1 MDIINLMLKAKILVV
16 DDECAI
22 RELLEMLL
30 EANGFFDIKMA
41 ADGEEAIKLAE
52 EWQPDVILLDLMLPK
67 IDGLTVCKMIRS
79 NSKTTSIPI
88 IMLTAKSEE
97 SDIVLGLELG
107 ANDYIT
113 KPFSNKIVIARIRN
127 QLRNIAKETN
137 KILYESL
144 IIDTEKR
151 TALLDNEFLDLTYSE
166 YEILYLLAKNP
177 GRVYTRSQLISS
189 LKGDSYYDV
198 TDRTI
203 DVQIVNLRKKLGDFG
218 KNIIT
223 IRSIGYCIKS
233 LENS

>member
-1 MDIINLMLKAKILVV
+1 MLKNKILIV
-16 DDECAI
+16 DDEESI

-30 EANGFFDIKMA
+30 ESNGFSNIKTA
-41 ADGEEAIKLAE
+41 SDGEMALEIIE
-52 EWQPDVILLDLMLPK
+52 EWEPDLILLDLMLPK
-67 IDGLTVCKMIRS
+67 VDGLTICKRLRS
-79 NSKTTSIPI
+79 EEKTSNIPI

-127 QLRNIAKETN
+127 QLRTTVKENKIIRYDNLLIDLTQHIAK
-137 KILYESL
+137 
-144 IIDTEKR
+144 
-151 TALLDNEFLDLTYSE
+151 LDGIELDLTFSE
-166 YEILYLLAKNP
+166 FEILTLFVKSP
-177 GRVYTRSQLISS
+177 GRVYTRSQLLAN
-189 LKGDSYYDV
+189 LKGDAYYDV

-233 LENS
+233 LENE

>member
-1 MDIINLMLKAKILVV
+1 MLKAKILVV

-30 EANGFFDIKMA
+30 EANGFSDIKMA

-223 IRSIGYCIKS
+223 IRSIGYCVKS

>member
-30 EANGFFDIKMA
+30 EANGFSDIKMA

-223 IRSIGYCIKS
+223 IRSIGYCVKS

>member
-30 EANGFFDIKMA
+30 EANGFSDIKMA

-144 IIDTEKR
+144 ILDTEKR

>member
-1 MDIINLMLKAKILVV
+1 MLKAKILIV
-16 DDECAI
+16 DDESSI

-30 EANGFFDIKMA
+30 EANGFSNLRMA
-41 ADGEEAIKLAE
+41 GNGEEAIKITE

-67 IDGLTVCKMIRS
+67 IDGLTVCKILRS
-79 NSKTTSIPI
+79 NPRTVSTPI

-127 QLRNIAKETN
+127 QLRQIPQNTN
-137 KILYESL
+137 KLSYNNLIL
-144 IIDTEKR
+144 DTEKR
-151 TALLDNEFLDLTYSE
+151 TAILNEEYLDLTYSE
-166 YEILYLLAKNP
+166 YEILYLLVKNP
-177 GRVYTRSQLISS
+177 GRVYTRSQLISN
-189 LKGDSYYDV
+189 LKGDSYYEV

-203 DVQIVNLRKKLGDFG
+203 DVQIVNLRKKLRDFG

-233 LENS
+233 LENN

>member
-1 MDIINLMLKAKILVV
+1 MLKAKILIV
-16 DDECAI
+16 DDETSI

-30 EANGFFDIKMA
+30 EANGFSEIQMA
-41 ADGEEAIKLAE
+41 KDGEEAIRITE
-52 EWQPDVILLDLMLPK
+52 EWHPDIILLDLMLPK
-67 IDGLTVCKMIRS
+67 IDGLTVCKQIRS
-79 NSKTTSIPI
+79 NPKTNTIPI

-127 QLRNIAKETN
+127 QLRNITKETN
-137 KILYESL
+137 KILYENL
-144 IIDTEKR
+144 CIDTEKR
-151 TALLDNEFLDLTYSE
+151 TAMLNNEFLDLTYSE
-166 YEILYLLAKNP
+166 YEILHLLAKNP
-177 GRVYTRSQLISS
+177 GRVYTRSQLISN
-189 LKGDSYYDV
+189 LKGNSYYEV

-223 IRSIGYCIKS
+223 IRSIGYCLKS
-233 LENS
+233 LEIN

>member
-30 EANGFFDIKMA
+30 EANGFSDIKMA

>member
-1 MDIINLMLKAKILVV
+1 MLKAKILVV

-30 EANGFFDIKMA
+30 EANGFSDIKMA

>member
-30 EANGFFDIKMA
+30 EANGFSDIKMA

-127 QLRNIAKETN
+127 QLRNIAKKTN

-151 TALLDNEFLDLTYSE
+151 TVLLDNKLLDLTYSE

-177 GRVYTRSQLISS
+177 GRVYTRSQLIST

>member
-1 MDIINLMLKAKILVV
+1 MDIIKRMLKAKILVV

-30 EANGFFDIKMA
+30 EANGFSDIKMA
-41 ADGEEAIKLAE
+41 SDGEEAIKIAE
-52 EWQPDVILLDLMLPK
+52 EWGPDIILLDLMLPK
-67 IDGLTVCKMIRS
+67 IDGLTVCRILRA
-79 NSKTTSIPI
+79 NPKTISTPI

-127 QLRNIAKETN
+127 QLRNIPKETN
-137 KILYESL
+137 KIKYENL

-151 TALLDNEFLDLTYSE
+151 IVELGKEIIDLTYSE
-166 YEILYLLAKNP
+166 YEILYLLTKSP
-177 GRVYTRSQLISS
+177 GRVYTRSQLISN
-189 LKGDSYYDV
+189 LKGDSYYEV

-223 IRSIGYCIKS
+223 IRSIGYCLKS
-233 LENS
+233 LENN